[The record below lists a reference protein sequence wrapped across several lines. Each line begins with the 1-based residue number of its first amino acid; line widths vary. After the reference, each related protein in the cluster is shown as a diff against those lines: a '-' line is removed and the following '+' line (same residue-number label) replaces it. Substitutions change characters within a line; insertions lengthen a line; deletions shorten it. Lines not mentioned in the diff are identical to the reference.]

1 MSSISAP
8 RHRRVRSGPDLQL
21 VKARR
26 VAPWELAVLKQGVGE
41 GFEFR
46 LSIEEQLLSV
56 AFSLSCTRSKI
67 I

>member
-1 MSSISAP
+1 MSSVSAP

-26 VAPWELAVLKQGVGE
+26 VAPWELAVLKQEEGE

-46 LSIEEQLLSV
+46 LSDT
-56 AFSLSCTRSKI
+56 ACR
-67 I
+67 

>member
-8 RHRRVRSGPDLQL
+8 RHRQGSSGPDLL

-26 VAPWELAVLKQGVGE
+26 VAPWELAVLKQGRRR